1 MSDATELAIER
12 TLTQADFN
20 AFARLS
26 GDDNPIH
33 VDPDFSAQTRF
44 GRTVSHGML
53 LFTILH
59 GLAERLVPRARLAS
73 QSIMFPAPTF
83 AGEPIRFSARITR
96 RDGNRTSVEM
106 ASTRLADGTVTCT
119 IAADLLSDYRGPHED
134 R

>member
-1 MSDATELAIER
+1 MNPLQDSIER
-12 TLTQADFN
+12 TLTQADFD

-53 LFTILH
+53 LFTILR
-59 GLAERLVPRARLAS
+59 GLAERLVPGARLAS

-83 AGEPIRFSARITR
+83 AGEAMRFSARITGQNG
-96 RDGNRTSVEM
+96 DRTSVEM
-106 ASTRLADGTVTCT
+106 TSARVADGTVTCT
-119 IAADLLSDYRGPHED
+119 IEADFLSDEGGPHEG